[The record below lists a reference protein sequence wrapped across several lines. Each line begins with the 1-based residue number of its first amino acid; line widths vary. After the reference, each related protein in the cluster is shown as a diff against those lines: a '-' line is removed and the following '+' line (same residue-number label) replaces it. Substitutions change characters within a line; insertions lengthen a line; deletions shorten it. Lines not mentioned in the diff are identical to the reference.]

1 MKKYSTS
8 NWFIL
13 VLLSVIWGCSFI
25 FMKKGLDTFS
35 WDVVASMRLSFSC
48 IATLPILIFYHKKI
62 KRSEIKYYAIT
73 GFFGSGLPAFCF
85 TFAQTHIESG
95 ISGVLNSMTPV
106 FVFILGVLFF
116 GVRFEKLKL
125 LGLIIALSGSVVLVI
140 FDETESG
147 QSNILYALPVF
158 LATISYAISA
168 NSVKRFLQ
176 NAHPLA
182 MGAVGFQ
189 MIGIPSII
197 YLLTTKFWLQSE
209 APHFVLS
216 VSSIAA
222 LSILGT
228 VTASIVFY
236 ALIQRTD
243 SIFGSLVSYLI
254 PVVAIILG
262 LLDGEKLLPYHFAGM
277 LLILIGVYIINTQM
291 PFMFRKRKIQPTVE
305 MESLGK

>member
-1 MKKYSTS
+1 MKKYSTT
-8 NWFIL
+8 NWLIL
-13 VLLSVIWGCSFI
+13 IGLSVIWGCSFI

-35 WDVVASMRLSFSC
+35 WDEVAAMRISFSC
-48 IATLPILIFYHKKI
+48 ITTIPIIILYNKKI
-62 KRSEIKYYAIT
+62 KREEIKYYAMT

-116 GVRFEKLKL
+116 GVKFEKLKL
-125 LGLIIALSGSVVLVI
+125 IGLIIALTGSVLLVV
-140 FDETESG
+140 FDRSENG
-147 QSNILYALPVF
+147 KSNLIYALPVF
-158 LATISYAISA
+158 VATISYGISA
-168 NSVKRFLQ
+168 NAVKRFLQ

-182 MGAVGFQ
+182 MGAVGFLI
-189 MIGIPSII
+189 IGIPSII
-197 YLLTTKFWLQSE
+197 YLLSTQFWVKADEQF
-209 APHFVLS
+209 FVRS

-222 LSILGT
+222 LAVLGT

-254 PVVAIILG
+254 PIIAILLG
-262 LLDGEKLLPYHFAGM
+262 LIDGERLLPYHFAGM
-277 LLILIGVYIINTQM
+277 FLILAGVYIINAK
-291 PFMFRKRKIQPTVE
+291 FAFRKNVNPVE
-305 MESLGK
+305 IEKT